1 MSSSLTGSVNLA
13 ISLTLQNAAQTVG
26 QTSFS
31 LALPAFIQGALANGN
46 GIGKANQLYAT
57 QISLA
62 NGTPQ
67 TLDLYAYGAVTDQ
80 VGNAYALTNIKAMI
94 FQNLGVSGTP
104 AETDTLTIGGT
115 SSSAALTSFLASNS
129 SGIII
134 PGPSGTPGS
143 ANTPTAM
150 FWAPGD
156 VGWLVGSSSTNHE
169 LVFTSNASGHTILV
183 NIYIIGS
190 TGE

>member
-1 MSSSLTGSVNLA
+1 MSSSVAGSVNA
-13 ISLTLQNAAQTVG
+13 SISLQLTNVLTLG
-26 QTSFS
+26 ISSFP
-31 LALPAFIQGALANGN
+31 LALPAFIAGTLANGV
-46 GIGKANQLYAT
+46 GIGKANQLYQA
-57 QISLA
+57 QILLA

-67 TLDLYAYGAVTDQ
+67 TLDLYAYGAVTDA
-80 VGNAYALTNIKAMI
+80 VGNAFALTNIKMMA

-104 AETDTLTIGGT
+104 VETDTLTIGGT
-115 SSSAALTSFLASNS
+115 SSSAALTSFLLTNA

-134 PGPSGTPGS
+134 PGPSGTPS
-143 ANTPTAM
+143 SQNTPTAL

-156 VGWLVGSSSTNHE
+156 VGWTVGASSTNHE

-190 TGE
+190 TGT